1 MILSN
6 GRGDVST
13 IFKQLTLSP
22 KSVRDRFIV
31 WVNRTI
37 THPRDKDGD
46 FGIRVVT
53 HVPIGIIMGL
63 PVIGYQIMRL
73 FFFYEK
79 NEDRWISD
87 QAWKDTAGAL
97 IGMSITAV
105 AITGLGIWTI
115 IHFL

>member
-1 MILSN
+1 VIATL
-6 GRGDVST
+6 
-13 IFKQLTLSP
+13 KQVTLSL
-22 KSVRDRFIV
+22 KSIRDRLIA

-53 HVPIGIIMGL
+53 HIPIGIIMGL
-63 PVIGYQIMRL
+63 PVIGYQLMRL

-79 NEDRWISD
+79 NEDRWTSD

-97 IGMSITAV
+97 IGMSISAV
-105 AITGLGIWTI
+105 AITGLGIWAI
-115 IHFL
+115 IYYL